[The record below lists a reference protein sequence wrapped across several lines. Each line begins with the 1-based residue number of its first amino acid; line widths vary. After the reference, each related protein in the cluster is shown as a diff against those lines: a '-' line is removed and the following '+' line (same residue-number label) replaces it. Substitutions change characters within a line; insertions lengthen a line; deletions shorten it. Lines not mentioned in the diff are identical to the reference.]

1 MRKIGTKLL
10 AVLLIVVMTVCS
22 AVILTACGGG
32 VEFTGS
38 CEINGATYNVTL
50 SCEKADG
57 TFSLKIKEIPEL
69 ELNGTTEYDDS
80 KGFRFT
86 FTDQNDTIKVPK
98 YNSETGMFTFTYT
111 LVLGDKYGTGD
122 VTLQYKDAK
131 FTQGAETFFEPVVF
145 YAFDPDVGNFGMTTC
160 EAYMYLYEDNTFVIN
175 ASCPLT
181 AANSAYGT
189 YSFDAA
195 NNKYVLV
202 YDSGLQSGMGNI
214 VVEGGGH
221 MKPSETEAIYN
232 AEKGAYELTIYYN
245 LGLTSTLKLST
256 VYVQGEKND

>member
-1 MRKIGTKLL
+1 MGKVKTKLL
-10 AVLLIVVMTVCS
+10 ALLLVVAMAMGGIAT
-22 AVILTACGGG
+22 LTACGNANG
-32 VEFTGS
+32 VAFVGS
-38 CEINGATYNVTL
+38 CEINDVTYNVTL
-50 SCEKADG
+50 SCQKSDG
-57 TFSLKIKEIPEL
+57 EFSLKIKEIPEL
-69 ELNGTTEYDDS
+69 ELNGAAEYDAS

-98 YNSETGMFTFTYT
+98 YDAETSTFSFTYT

-122 VTLQYKDAK
+122 VTLSYKDET
-131 FTQGAETFFEPVVF
+131 FTPGGETFFEPVVF

-160 EAYMYLYEDNTFVIN
+160 EAYLYLYEDHTFIIN

-189 YSFDAA
+189 YTYDAE
-195 NNKYVLV
+195 NNKYVLE
-202 YDSGLQSGMGNI
+202 YDSGMPSGMGYI
-214 VVEGGGH
+214 SVGGRT
-221 MKPSETEAIYN
+221 PSETEAVYN

-256 VYVQGEKND
+256 VYEQGVKND